1 LARKTALRKLA
12 AGQGNYLYKDSVEEC
27 VILSVL

>member
-1 LARKTALRKLA
+1 MKHLASDCLHKE
-12 AGQGNYLYKDSVEEC
+12 QVEEC